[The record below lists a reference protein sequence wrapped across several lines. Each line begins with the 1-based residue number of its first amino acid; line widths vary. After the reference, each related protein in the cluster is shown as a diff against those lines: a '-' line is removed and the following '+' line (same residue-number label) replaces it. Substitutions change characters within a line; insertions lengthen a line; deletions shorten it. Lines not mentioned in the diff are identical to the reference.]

1 MDATGAIVVLIFV
14 ITIFSSLNGGNV
26 SVPGLGGGN
35 NTAKVPISERLN
47 VQAYPDPYFISI
59 SGEDAQGKIERYI
72 MKKNKNISYWDAGL
86 MSGALMKYGGI
97 YNVNPKIVCALIAR
111 ESTFNSNATSSSGA
125 MGLGQ
130 LLPSTAKSLKVDNA
144 YDPEQN
150 IMGTTRYISFL
161 LEKWKANPNQVPLAL
176 ASYAEGHNAI
186 SRNGGY
192 SFKTKG
198 YVEDIIKM
206 YWQI

>member
-14 ITIFSSLNGGNV
+14 ITIFSSLNGGNI
-26 SVPGLGGGN
+26 SVPGAGGGN
-35 NTAKVPISERLN
+35 NTAKVSITERLN
-47 VQAYPDPYFISI
+47 VQGYPDPYYISV
-59 SGEDAQGKIERYI
+59 SGEDAQGKIEQFI
-72 MKKNKNISYWDAGL
+72 IKKNKNLSYWDAGL
-86 MSGALMKYGGI
+86 MSSAMMKYGGI

-111 ESTFNSNATSSSGA
+111 ESTFKTDATSSSGA

-130 LLPSTAKSLKVDNA
+130 LLPATAKSLNVGNA

-150 IMGTTRYISFL
+150 IMGTTRYVSFL
-161 LEKWKANPNQVPLAL
+161 LEKWKAQENQVPLAL

-192 SFKTKG
+192 SYKTKT
-198 YVEDIIKM
+198 YVEDIIKL